1 MGNGVSGDFQA
12 HAQILRG
19 PRRRTVVSFC
29 DYKSCFRY
37 VRRLLRLRKTQF
49 FSRSNEVVRME
60 HQVKHEE
67 AWHGKTRVEENAAV
81 TEITL
86 ALQLVTRREYSF

>member
-1 MGNGVSGDFQA
+1 
-12 HAQILRG
+12 
-19 PRRRTVVSFC
+19 
-29 DYKSCFRY
+29 
-37 VRRLLRLRKTQF
+37 
-49 FSRSNEVVRME
+49 ME

-81 TEITL
+81 TEIAL

>member
-1 MGNGVSGDFQA
+1 
-12 HAQILRG
+12 
-19 PRRRTVVSFC
+19 
-29 DYKSCFRY
+29 
-37 VRRLLRLRKTQF
+37 
-49 FSRSNEVVRME
+49 ME

-67 AWHGKTRVEENAAV
+67 AWHGKTGVEENAAV